1 MHKLRAKGI
10 AVFAVVGVFAF
21 SGLAMAAPE
30 DGDDTVFNFG
40 GVEEEQFLIW
50 NVSSIDFEATDPLSF
65 EDLETA
71 CSLEGETLQ
80 YSVDG
85 EGAIVR
91 EGGAELGEDCGDFVG
106 GQVTGP
112 NGQINPGMYL
122 KLFNSLHDGPGRGCL
137 VRHLAQSTLGT
148 DNQVTV
154 GDADAEFE
162 PIGEGEVTFTTAA
175 ADCIHGNQ
183 ADGDDD
189 GPGNSAAALA
199 KFGEGGPG
207 KSGDA
212 PGRNK

>member
-10 AVFAVVGVFAF
+10 AIFAVVGLFAF
-21 SGLAMAAPE
+21 SGMAMAAPE

-50 NVSSIDFEATDPLSF
+50 NVSSINFEVNDPISF
-65 EDLETA
+65 GDLETA
-71 CSLEGETLQ
+71 CSLDGETLQ

-85 EGAIVR
+85 DGAIVR
-91 EGGAELGEDCGDFVG
+91 EGGAELEEACGEFVG

-112 NGQINPGMYL
+112 NGQVNPGMYL
-122 KLFNSLHDGPGRGCL
+122 KLFNSLHEGPGRGCL
-137 VRHLAQSTLGT
+137 VRHLAQSSLGI
-148 DNQVTV
+148 DDQLTV
-154 GDADAEFE
+154 EDADPGFE
-162 PIGEGEVTFTTAA
+162 PTGAGDVTFTTAA

-183 ADGDDD
+183 AGGDD

>member
-10 AVFAVVGVFAF
+10 AIFAVVGLFAL
-21 SGLAMAAPE
+21 SGMAMAAPE

-40 GVEEEQFLIW
+40 SIAESQFLVW
-50 NVSSIDFEATDPLSF
+50 NVSSIDYEVEVPLSF
-65 EDLETA
+65 EELLEA
-71 CSLEGETLQ
+71 CSLEEVG
-80 YSVDG
+80 YSIDQ
-85 EGAIVR
+85 EGAISFD
-91 EGGAELGEDCGDFVG
+91 EELQLDEACGDLVG

-112 NGQINPGMYL
+112 NGQVNHGMYL
-122 KLFNSLHDGPGRGCL
+122 KLFNSLYDGPGRGCL
-137 VRHLAQSTLGT
+137 VRHLNQTSLGKE
-148 DNQVTV
+148 DHLTV
-154 GDADAEFE
+154 GEASPDFDPA
-162 PIGEGEVTFTTAA
+162 GEGDVALETVAT
-175 ADCIHGNQ
+175 DCIHGNQ